1 MSDQS
6 ARADGDRNIIVQ
18 ATGSGHTINVGGFAH
33 LTLSPASRQK
43 VRTPTSDLDLLNPAM
58 RAIPLTGR
66 DQDQADLRTWL
77 STERAHSVRT
87 IIGPGGSGKTRL
99 AIETMLEVSED
110 PADPWDAGFL
120 SHAELTRFV
129 ATHNVATWGWQ
140 KNTLMVVDYAASLAS
155 ELSTFL
161 SELSN
166 VDQSPG
172 NPRLRVLLL
181 ERHGSAESPWYSQLV
196 SGDWESDG
204 VRDLFDPREPVH
216 ISPLQ
221 ETHDRLAILRA
232 SLDRAAS
239 FRAMSAPPLP
249 PLRADPA
256 FERCLAEPQW
266 ADPLMLMMAALTSLE
281 TGVPTALSFSRTD
294 MAKRLARREQ
304 ARIRKFAPQD
314 KHYAA
319 EFLVR
324 LAATA
329 TLCGGLSFEEAR
341 NAASH
346 DSKDSGIE
354 YPEGPGAAVKAIY
367 NAFPGTEGALEPIR
381 PDLIGEAFLLE
392 SWKPKPPRGSIQ
404 RALAFANKNVIPVL
418 IRTAQDFANDTEHRP
433 IQWLEDLTSNT
444 AEASLLDAVNDAL
457 PLNTLCLREFA
468 SKIAAAMVSRAEG
481 EERCR
486 LLVHLSNRQSA
497 LGQRE
502 QALASI
508 EEAVRL
514 YRDLAAA
521 RPDAL
526 RPNLAVS
533 LNNLSNQ
540 QSDLGQREQALASI
554 EEAVRLFRDLAA
566 ARPDAFRPNL
576 AVSLNNLSNQQSDL
590 GQREQAHASIE
601 EAVRLYRD
609 LAAARP
615 DAFRPDLALS
625 LNNLSNRQSALGQ
638 REQAHASIEEAVR
651 LYRDLAA
658 ARPDAFHPDLA
669 LSLNNL
675 SNRQSDLGQREQ
687 ALASIEEA
695 VRIRR
700 DLAAARPDAFRPNLA
715 RSLAVLGRRHAE
727 FDSFEAALLSVS
739 EALVLLLP
747 FFRALPAAFSG
758 LARAMSS
765 DYIVYIERLGREP
778 DIEIVGPYLSY
789 FDQLKKKYT

>member
-6 ARADGDRNIIVQ
+6 ARADGDLNIIVQ
-18 ATGSGHTINVGGFAH
+18 ATGTGHTINVGGFAH
-33 LTLSPASRQK
+33 PTLVSPSRQR
-43 VRTPTSDLDLLNPAM
+43 VNPPTRDLDLLNPAM

-66 DQDQADLRTWL
+66 GQDLADLRTWL
-77 STERAHSVRT
+77 FSERTHSVRT

-99 AIETMLEVSED
+99 AIEMMLEVSED

-129 ATHNVATWGWQ
+129 ATHNVVTWGWQ
-140 KNTLMVVDYAASLAS
+140 KNTLIVVDYAASLAS

-196 SGDWESDG
+196 SGDWQSDG

-239 FRAMSAPPLP
+239 LRSVSAPLLP

-354 YPEGPGAAVKAIY
+354 YPEGPGAAVKAVY
-367 NAFPGTEGALEPIR
+367 NAIPGLEGALEPIR

-392 SWKPKPPRGSIQ
+392 SWKPKPPPGSIQ

-418 IRTAQDFANDTEHRP
+418 VRTAQDFANDTEHRP

-444 AEASLLDAVNDAL
+444 TETGLLSAVNDAL
-457 PLNTLCLREFA
+457 PLSTLCLREFA
-468 SKIAAAMVSRAEG
+468 LKIVALLASRAVG
-481 EERCR
+481 EERLSFACGPFQPAKR
-486 LLVHLSNRQSA
+486 SPASGNKLWPASKKLSASTEVSPPPARTPSAPDLALSLNNLSNRQSNLGQREQA
-497 LGQRE
+497 LASIEEAVGLYRGLAAARPDAFRPDLASSLNNLSNQQSNLGQRE

-521 RPDAL
+521 RPDAF
-526 RPNLAVS
+526 RPDLASS
-533 LNNLSNQ
+533 LNNLSNQQSNLGQREQALASIEEAVRIRRDLAAARPDAFRPDLARSLNNLSVQ

-554 EEAVRLFRDLAA
+554 EAAVGLHRDLAA
-566 ARPDAFRPNL
+566 ARPDAFCPDL
-576 AVSLNNLSNQQSDL
+576 AASLNNLSNW
-590 GQREQAHASIE
+590 
-601 EAVRLYRD
+601 
-609 LAAARP
+609 
-615 DAFRPDLALS
+615 
-625 LNNLSNRQSALGQ
+625 QSA
-638 REQAHASIEEAVR
+638 
-651 LYRDLAA
+651 
-658 ARPDAFHPDLA
+658 
-669 LSLNNL
+669 
-675 SNRQSDLGQREQ
+675 LGQREQ

-715 RSLAVLGRRHAE
+715 LSLTVLGASSRR
-727 FDSFEAALLSVS
+727 V
-739 EALVLLLP
+739 
-747 FFRALPAAFSG
+747 R
-758 LARAMSS
+758 
-765 DYIVYIERLGREP
+765 
-778 DIEIVGPYLSY
+778 
-789 FDQLKKKYT
+789 